1 MVSPAYVV
9 QAITA
14 ILTIFI
20 PPTGSQVTSGGF
32 ASFCAFTGAILVDG
46 HLLGMYCEN
55 NDIAIFGYNYTW
67 YEQSLADI
75 GQKQALTWDLRID
88 LDYCIGNYIG
98 MLRPQEL

>member
-1 MVSPAYVV
+1 MVSLACIV
-9 QAITA
+9 QAITV
-14 ILTIFI
+14 ILTVFTS
-20 PPTGSQVTSGGF
+20 PTGGQITNGGF

-75 GQKQALTWDLRID
+75 GQKQVLT
-88 LDYCIGNYIG
+88 
-98 MLRPQEL
+98 